1 MRVGF
6 DNFRSKALGNFL
18 RAHFFTVTCQT
29 NICCGNSEQLLSI
42 FLFYYYYFLRGFT
55 DA

>member
-42 FLFYYYYFLRGFT
+42 FFILLLLFFKGLY
-55 DA
+55 